1 MTGECAGRV
10 LSPEIGCFS
19 GADALLTRGRQH
31 CPDRYGEGW
40 ADLAGSKTPGMHRHM
55 LRGTRE
61 ALCPIWNI
69 AARSAR

>member
-1 MTGECAGRV
+1 LTGEGAGRV
-10 LSPEIGCFS
+10 LSPEIGRCS
-19 GADALLTRGRQH
+19 GADALRTRGRPH
-31 CPDRYGEGW
+31 WPDRYGEGW
-40 ADLAGSKTPGMHRHM
+40 ADLAGSQTHGMYRHM